1 MVGMK
6 QTVITAVGPDRPG
19 LVDELAGYLDEA
31 GANIADSRMINLS
44 GHFALIIL
52 VDAPEAA
59 WEQIERGLQDKA
71 REMSLTLTIT
81 PRPHPAGPPA
91 AGLPLRLRTHAMDR
105 AGIVHRISHMLASY
119 GANIEELHTKLQPGS
134 YAGPA
139 LFAMDLRM
147 TLPPQVKIGQLR
159 RDLAELCDELNIE
172 FELEAG

>member
-1 MVGMK
+1 MQ

-52 VDAPEAA
+52 ADAPTET
-59 WEQIERGLQDKA
+59 WKQLEPGFNEKA
-71 REMSLTLTIT
+71 KALGLTLALT
-81 PRPHPAGPPA
+81 PRAQAPQPVRE
-91 AGLPLRLRTHAMDR
+91 GLPLRLRTHAMDR
-105 AGIVHRISHMLASY
+105 AGIVHRISHLLASH
-119 GANIEELHTKLQPGS
+119 GANIEQLDTSLQPGS

-139 LFAMDLRM
+139 LFSMDLRM
-147 TLPPQVKIGQLR
+147 VLPPEAKIGQVR
-159 RDLAELCDELNIE
+159 RDLEALCDELNVE